1 MTPSFLH
8 RLFGRKKR
16 GNDAGSL
23 SIRETIRGLVK
34 PEMFTSDAADQEN
47 RKPSESGSAAG
58 KTGAG
63 TNVNSLFAFVDP
75 KDPFTPGEIVGE
87 RLPGPVLSIMS
98 AKQFQHLFLFHTPH
112 TREHA
117 VATEKEVSSRYPECQ
132 IVVNELP
139 VSDPKDYSSV
149 MGRLARTVRRLM
161 KLGSSEIAD
170 CYVCVSSGTA
180 EMRAA
185 WFLLAALGVL
195 PAKMLQV
202 GSPARPLFGEANVK
216 EVRMDSIDW
225 QTILDLAMPE
235 EYFRVAA
242 RAPGGEPPRITMP
255 LGMRER
261 FSWLRRGTKKVDELP
276 HLEKSEAG
284 QETVGFDKA
293 IVERMPT
300 PYGGPLTEFLLPLLS
315 DKLRSRN
322 LPPDTIQELTD
333 EIFARLVASLRLR
346 LDTPQPEQFAALVD
360 SAFNSVYLE
369 YCRSAYRSTAEIQP
383 NQPTGGYHYAA
394 LDFAKELKLTPEQWD
409 ALRRRMPGLGRVAEQ
424 SPLGAGEE
432 IEALVRDGSRKRE
445 TLESKNEATQEVP
458 TEKASAE
465 AGEERQDIFLDSDRR
480 LETPESQHGPTG
492 SPPDKTAG
500 EAPDA
505 PAEESAATGE
515 EEYQLS
521 GEPPRSKSFAL
532 GEPSDRVARDIAA
545 REMLAIP
552 GLDDALRELGIFIG
566 SAALRHAAEQAG
578 IAAGS
583 HLPIL
588 LLGETGT
595 GKDRFAHLIHRLSP
609 RFHRELVA
617 VNCAAIPASLAESYL
632 LGHVRGAF
640 TGATG
645 DGKGIFEAA
654 DQGTLFLDE
663 IAELT
668 LDVQA
673 KLLRVINDG
682 VVQRLGS
689 TAPRRVDVRII
700 AASNR
705 DLRKEVSAGRFREDL
720 YFRLEV
726 VQIKLPALRE
736 RRSEIPELALI
747 LLRQINQLREKPRQL
762 TTGALA
768 RLERQPWPGNV
779 RDLLNVLERS
789 VLYARDDVIE
799 AGDLIISCD
808 PSAKDPFAVLPEP
821 SDGFKVEEYLAQ
833 VRNKLFL
840 RALEAS
846 KGNQTAAAELL
857 GVSKQAVSKFV
868 LGQNDNEN

>member
-1 MTPSFLH
+1 MAPSFLH

-16 GNDAGSL
+16 GDDAGSL
-23 SIRETIRGLVK
+23 SIRGTVKSLVK
-34 PEMFTSDAADQEN
+34 PEMPSSDVADQEKGN
-47 RKPSESGSAAG
+47 PLESGPAAEN
-58 KTGAG
+58 TGAE

-75 KDPFTPGEIVGE
+75 KDPFTPGEIAGE
-87 RLPGPVLSIMS
+87 QLPGPILSIMS
-98 AKQFQHLFLFHTPH
+98 AKQFRHLFLFHTPH

-117 VATEKEVSSRYPECQ
+117 VATEREVSSRYPECQ

-161 KLGSSEIAD
+161 KLGSSEIAE

-242 RAPGGEPPRITMP
+242 REPGGQPPRIAVP
-255 LGMRER
+255 SGMRGM
-261 FSWLRRGTKKVDELP
+261 FSWLRRGAKEVDDVPL
-276 HLEKSEAG
+276 LKKSEAG
-284 QETVGFDKA
+284 QETVGLDKA
-293 IVERMPT
+293 FLERMAT
-300 PYGGPLTEFLLPLLS
+300 LYGDPLTAFLLPLLR

-322 LPPDTIQELTD
+322 LPPDTIQALTD
-333 EIFARLVASLRLR
+333 ETFSRLAASLRLR
-346 LDTPQPEQFAALVD
+346 GGVRQPEQFAALAHSV
-360 SAFNSVYLE
+360 FNSVYLE
-369 YCRSAYRSTAEIQP
+369 YYRSTAETQP
-383 NQPTGGYHYAA
+383 NQPTGEFHHAP
-394 LDFAKELKLTPEQWD
+394 LDLAKELRITPEQWD
-409 ALRRRMPGLGRVAEQ
+409 ALRRGMPGLDRAAEQ
-424 SPLGAGEE
+424 SPLEAAEE
-432 IEALVRDGSRKRE
+432 MEALVRSGSRRPE
-445 TLESKNEATQEVP
+445 TLESKNEAMEEAP
-458 TEKASAE
+458 TEEAPAE
-465 AGEERQDIFLDSDRR
+465 AGEETQEIVSDGDRR
-480 LETPESQHGPTG
+480 LETPGSQDGATEA
-492 SPPDKTAG
+492 PPEKAAG

-505 PAEESAATGE
+505 AAEEFATAGE
-515 EEYQLS
+515 EEYELF

-640 TGATG
+640 TGATS

-668 LDVQA
+668 LEVQA

-736 RRSEIPELALI
+736 RRGEIPELALM

-789 VLYARDDVIE
+789 VLYSRADIIDAE
-799 AGDLIISCD
+799 DLIISCD
-808 PSAKDPFAVLPEP
+808 PPAKDPFAALPEP
-821 SDGFKVEEYLAQ
+821 SDGFKVEEYLGK
-833 VRNKLFL
+833 VRNQLFL

>member
-1 MTPSFLH
+1 MANSFLQ
-8 RLFGRKKR
+8 RLFGQKNRV
-16 GNDAGSL
+16 DARSL
-23 SIRETIRGLVK
+23 SITETVKGLVK
-34 PEMFTSDAADQEN
+34 PEIPPTDVANQEE
-47 RKPSESGSAAG
+47 RKPLESGPAD
-58 KTGAG
+58 TGVT

-75 KDPFTPGEIVGE
+75 KDPFTPGEIAGE
-87 RLPGPVLSIMS
+87 QLPGPILSIMS
-98 AKQFQHLFLFHTPH
+98 AKQFRHLFLFHTPH

-117 VATEKEVSSRYPECQ
+117 VATEKEVSSRHPECR

-149 MGRLARTVRRLM
+149 MGRLARTVRRLK
-161 KLGSSEIAD
+161 KLGSSEIAE

-225 QTILDLAMPE
+225 QTILDLAMPD
-235 EYFRVAA
+235 EYFHVGA
-242 RAPGGEPPRITMP
+242 RKSGEQPPRITVP
-255 LGMRER
+255 LGMRGM
-261 FSWLRRGTKKVDELP
+261 FSWLRRGTKEVDDVPL
-276 HLEKSEAG
+276 LERSEAG
-284 QETVGFDKA
+284 QEAVDFDNA
-293 IVERMPT
+293 FVERMRT
-300 PYGGPLTEFLLPLLS
+300 LYGDPLTEFLLPLLR

-322 LPPDTIQELTD
+322 LPPDKIQALTD
-333 EIFARLVASLRLR
+333 EIFGSLAAFLRLR
-346 LDTPQPEQFAALVD
+346 AGVRNPEQFAALANSV
-360 SAFNSVYLE
+360 FNSVCME
-369 YCRSAYRSTAEIQP
+369 YYRSTAETQP
-383 NQPTGGYHYAA
+383 HQPTGEFHYTP
-394 LDFAKELKLTPEQWD
+394 LDLANELKVTPGQLD
-409 ALRRRMPGLGRVAEQ
+409 ALLRRMPALDRAAEQ
-424 SPLGAGEE
+424 SPLEAGEE
-432 IEALVRDGSRKRE
+432 IEALVRRGGRRPE
-445 TLESKNEATQEVP
+445 PIESKNDPIEEAP
-458 TEKASAE
+458 TEDVPVK
-465 AGEERQDIFLDSDRR
+465 AGEETQEIVLDGDRT
-480 LETPESQHGPTG
+480 LERPESQDGATAAPLEKAAGET
-492 SPPDKTAG
+492 PDAAAEEFATAG
-500 EAPDA
+500 K
-505 PAEESAATGE
+505 
-515 EEYQLS
+515 EEYELF
-521 GEPPRSKSFAL
+521 GAPPRSKSCAL
-532 GEPSDRVARDIAA
+532 GEPSDRVARDIAS

-640 TGATG
+640 TGATS

-668 LDVQA
+668 LEVQA

-689 TAPRRVDVRII
+689 MVSRRVEVRII

-736 RRSEIPELALI
+736 RRGEIPELALM

-789 VLYARDDVIE
+789 VLYSRAEIID
-799 AGDLIISCD
+799 AQDLKFNCD
-808 PSAKDPFAVLPEP
+808 PPGKDPFLALPEP
-821 SDGFKVEEYLAQ
+821 SDGFKVEEYLRR
-833 VRNKLFL
+833 VRNQLFL

-846 KGNQTAAAELL
+846 KGNQTAAAEKL

-868 LGQNDNEN
+868 QGQNDNEN

>member
-1 MTPSFLH
+1 MAPSFLH
-8 RLFGRKKR
+8 KLFGRKKR
-16 GNDAGSL
+16 GDDAGSL
-23 SIRETIRGLVK
+23 SIRETVKSLAK
-34 PEMFTSDAADQEN
+34 PEMFTSDVVDQE
-47 RKPSESGSAAG
+47 KKQPLESGSAAEN
-58 KTGAG
+58 TGTG

-75 KDPFTPGEIVGE
+75 KDPFTPGEIAGE
-87 RLPGPVLSIMS
+87 QLPGPILSIMS
-98 AKQFQHLFLFHTPH
+98 AKEFRHLFLFHTPH
-112 TREHA
+112 TRAHA

-216 EVRMDSIDW
+216 EVRMDSSDW
-225 QTILDLAMPE
+225 RTILDLAMPD
-235 EYFRVAA
+235 EYFGAGARESFTKPGPAPTAASRGIPWWQQRV
-242 RAPGGEPPRITMP
+242 
-255 LGMRER
+255 
-261 FSWLRRGTKKVDELP
+261 TKKLDEKP
-276 HLEKSEAG
+276 KAG
-284 QETVGFDKA
+284 EETSCFDRTF
-293 IVERMPT
+293 VERMRLL
-300 PYGGPLTEFLLPLLS
+300 YGDALPGFLLPCLSEKLRRNKAFTAVFPPDELQNFAEEVFRELAAALHREGGADHPERFETLANSVCNDVLLS
-315 DKLRSRN
+315 
-322 LPPDTIQELTD
+322 
-333 EIFARLVASLRLR
+333 F
-346 LDTPQPEQFAALVD
+346 
-360 SAFNSVYLE
+360 
-369 YCRSAYRSTAEIQP
+369 YRSSAEPQSMGDSDQQAP
-383 NQPTGGYHYAA
+383 HV
-394 LDFAKELKLTPEQWD
+394 LRELKLTAKQSE
-409 ALRRRMPGLGRVAEQ
+409 ALRRTKEPSQ
-424 SPLGAGEE
+424 
-432 IEALVRDGSRKRE
+432 
-445 TLESKNEATQEVP
+445 NEAARKGPAETAKETAAQVP
-458 TEKASAE
+458 TE
-465 AGEERQDIFLDSDRR
+465 
-480 LETPESQHGPTG
+480 
-492 SPPDKTAG
+492 
-500 EAPDA
+500 
-505 PAEESAATGE
+505 TGE
-515 EEYQLS
+515 YEIMSVGPARQETSSL
-521 GEPPRSKSFAL
+521 GKARSL
-532 GEPSDRVARDIAA
+532 IA
-545 REMLAIP
+545 REALPIP

-583 HLPIL
+583 HLPVL

-595 GKDRFAHLIHRLSP
+595 GKERFAQLIHRLSQ
-609 RFHRELVA
+609 RFRRELVA
-617 VNCAAIPASLAESYL
+617 VNCAAIPVSLAESYL
-632 LGHVRGAF
+632 LGHVKGAF
-640 TGATG
+640 TDATS

-668 LDVQA
+668 LEVQA
-673 KLLRVINDG
+673 KLLRVIHDG

-689 TAPRRVDVRII
+689 TAPRKVDVRII

-736 RRSEIPELALI
+736 RRGEIAELALM
-747 LLRQINQLREKPRQL
+747 LLRQINQRREKPHQL
-762 TTGALA
+762 TPGALA

-789 VLYARDDVIE
+789 VLYSRADVIE
-799 AGDLIISCD
+799 AEDLIISCD
-808 PSAKDPFAVLPEP
+808 PPAMDPFAALPEP
-821 SDGFKVEEYLAQ
+821 SDGFKVEEYLGQ

-840 RALEAS
+840 RALEAC

>member
-1 MTPSFLH
+1 MAPSFLH

-16 GNDAGSL
+16 GDDAGSL
-23 SIRETIRGLVK
+23 SIRETVKNLGK
-34 PEMFTSDAADQEN
+34 PEKLSGDVADQE
-47 RKPSESGSAAG
+47 KGKALESGSARENSG
-58 KTGAG
+58 RE
-63 TNVNSLFAFVDP
+63 TNVNSLFAFIDP
-75 KDPFTPGEIVGE
+75 KDPFTPGEIAGE
-87 RLPGPVLSIMS
+87 QLPGPILSIMS

-117 VATEKEVSSRYPECQ
+117 VATEKEVSRRYAECQ

-235 EYFRVAA
+235 EYFRVAPG
-242 RAPGGEPPRITMP
+242 APGGRPPRISVP
-255 LGMRER
+255 LGMRGM
-261 FSWLRRGTKKVDELP
+261 FSRLGRGTKEVDDVP
-276 HLEKSEAG
+276 PLEKSAAD

-293 IVERMPT
+293 SVERMPT
-300 PYGGPLTEFLLPLLS
+300 PSVHSWTEFLSPLLG

-322 LPPDTIQELTD
+322 LSPDAVQELTD
-333 EIFARLVASLRLR
+333 ETITRLAISLRLR
-346 LDTPQPEQFAALVD
+346 GGVRQPEQFAALAD
-360 SAFNSVYLE
+360 SVFNSVYLE
-369 YCRSAYRSTAEIQP
+369 YYRSTYRSAAETQP
-383 NQPTGGYHYAA
+383 NQPTAEFHDAP
-394 LDFAKELKLTPEQWD
+394 LDLRNELKLTPEQWD
-409 ALRRRMPGLGRVAEQ
+409 ALRRGMPGLDRAAEQ
-424 SPLGAGEE
+424 SPLEAGKE
-432 IEALVRDGSRKRE
+432 IKTLVPSGSRRPR
-445 TLESKNEATQEVP
+445 TLESKNEATEEAP
-458 TEKASAE
+458 TEETPAE
-465 AGEERQDIFLDSDRR
+465 AGEKTQDVALGDRR
-480 LETPESQHGPTG
+480 LETPG
-492 SPPDKTAG
+492 SEDGAIEAPPEKAAG

-505 PAEESAATGE
+505 AEEFAAPGE
-515 EEYQLS
+515 EEYELS
-521 GEPPRSKSFAL
+521 GEPRKSESFAL
-532 GEPSDRVARDIAA
+532 GEPSDRVARDTAA

-640 TGATG
+640 TDATS

-668 LDVQA
+668 LEVQA

-689 TAPRRVDVRII
+689 TAPRRVDVRIV

-705 DLRKEVSAGRFREDL
+705 DLRKEVAAGRFREDL

-736 RRSEIPELALI
+736 RRGEIPELALM

-789 VLYARDDVIE
+789 VLYSRADIID
-799 AGDLIISCD
+799 AGDLMISCD
-808 PSAKDPFAVLPEP
+808 PSAKDLLALLPEP
-821 SDGFKVEEYLAQ
+821 SDGFKVEEYLGQ
-833 VRNKLFL
+833 VRNQLFL

>member
-1 MTPSFLH
+1 MALSFLQK
-8 RLFGRKKR
+8 LFGQKKH
-16 GNDAGSL
+16 GSDAVSL
-23 SIRETIRGLVK
+23 SIRSKARSVSNR
-34 PEMFTSDAADQEN
+34 EMPASGIADQEKG
-47 RKPSESGSAAG
+47 KPLESGPAAEN
-58 KTGAG
+58 TGAG

-75 KDPFTPGEIVGE
+75 KDPFTPGEIAGE
-87 RLPGPVLSIMS
+87 QLPGPILSIMS

-117 VATEKEVSSRYPECQ
+117 LATEKEVSSRYPKCQ

-161 KLGSSEIAD
+161 KLGSSEIVD

-202 GSPARPLFGEANVK
+202 GSPARPLFGKANVK

-235 EYFRVAA
+235 EYFRAVAQVPSG
-242 RAPGGEPPRITMP
+242 RPPRFTVPFGIR
-255 LGMRER
+255 GML
-261 FSWLRRGTKKVDELP
+261 SRRRQGTKEVNDVPL
-276 HLEKSEAG
+276 LEKSDAG
-284 QETVGFDKA
+284 QETVGFDK
-293 IVERMPT
+293 ISLERTRT
-300 PYGGPLTEFLLPLLS
+300 PHGDPLTEFLLPLLR
-315 DKLRSRN
+315 DKHRARN
-322 LPPDTIQELTD
+322 LPPDTIHALMNET
-333 EIFARLVASLRLR
+333 FGRLAASLRLR
-346 LDTPQPEQFAALVD
+346 GGVRRPEQFATLAV
-360 SAFNSVYLE
+360 SVFNSVYLE
-369 YCRSAYRSTAEIQP
+369 HCRSTAETQP
-383 NQPTGGYHYAA
+383 DQPTGEIRHAA
-394 LDFAKELKLTPEQWD
+394 VDLARELKLTPEQWD
-409 ALRRRMPGLGRVAEQ
+409 ALQRVMPGLDRTAEQ
-424 SPLGAGEE
+424 SPLEAGEE
-432 IEALVRDGSRKRE
+432 IEALVRSGSRRPE
-445 TLESKNEATQEVP
+445 TLESKNEAIEETLTKEAP
-458 TEKASAE
+458 AE
-465 AGEERQDIFLDSDRR
+465 AGKETQEIVLGGDSR
-480 LETPESQHGPTG
+480 LETPKSQGGATHA
-492 SPPDKTAG
+492 PPDKAARET
-500 EAPDA
+500 PDA
-505 PAEESAATGE
+505 AAEEFVAAGE
-515 EEYQLS
+515 EEYELS
-521 GEPPRSKSFAL
+521 AEPPRSKSFAL
-532 GEPSDRVARDIAA
+532 GEPSDRVARDVTA
-545 REMLAIP
+545 REMLPIP

-609 RFHRELVA
+609 RFHRDLVA
-617 VNCAAIPASLAESYL
+617 INCAAIPASLAESYL

-640 TGATG
+640 TGATS

-668 LDVQA
+668 LEVQA
-673 KLLRVINDG
+673 KLLRVINNG

-689 TAPRRVDVRII
+689 MASRKVDVRII

-726 VQIKLPALRE
+726 VHIKLPALRE
-736 RRSEIPELALI
+736 RRGEIPELALM
-747 LLRQINQLREKPRQL
+747 LLRQINQLREKPRRL
-762 TTGALA
+762 TTGALV

-789 VLYARDDVIE
+789 VLYSHAEVID
-799 AGDLIISCD
+799 AQDLKFNCD
-808 PSAKDPFAVLPEP
+808 PPAKDPFATLPEP
-821 SDGFKVEEYLAQ
+821 SDGFKVEEYLGQ
-833 VRNKLFL
+833 VRNQLFL
-840 RALEAS
+840 RALEAC

-868 LGQNDNEN
+868 QGQNDNEN

>member
-1 MTPSFLH
+1 MALSFLQK
-8 RLFGRKKR
+8 LFGQKKR
-16 GNDAGSL
+16 GSDAVSL
-23 SIRETIRGLVK
+23 SIRDTARSVFNR
-34 PEMFTSDAADQEN
+34 EMPASNIADQE
-47 RKPSESGSAAG
+47 KGEPLKSGSAAEN
-58 KTGAG
+58 TGAG

-75 KDPFTPGEIVGE
+75 KDPFTPGEIAGE
-87 RLPGPVLSIMS
+87 QLPGPILSIMS
-98 AKQFQHLFLFHTPH
+98 AKEFQHLFLFHTPH

-117 VATEKEVSSRYPECQ
+117 VATEKEVSNRYPKCR

-202 GSPARPLFGEANVK
+202 GSPARPLFGGANVK
-216 EVRMDSIDW
+216 EVRMDSIDC

-235 EYFRVAA
+235 EYFRAAA
-242 RAPGGEPPRITMP
+242 REPGGRPPRITVP
-255 LGMRER
+255 SGRRGM
-261 FSWLRRGTKKVDELP
+261 FSWRRRGTKEVNDVPL
-276 HLEKSEAG
+276 LEKSDAG

-293 IVERMPT
+293 FVERIRT
-300 PYGGPLTEFLLPLLS
+300 LHGDPLTEFLLPLLR

-322 LPPDTIQELTD
+322 LPRDTIQALTD
-333 EIFARLVASLRLR
+333 ETFGRLAASLRLR
-346 LDTPQPEQFAALVD
+346 GGVSHPEQFATLAV
-360 SAFNSVYLE
+360 SVFNSVYLE
-369 YCRSAYRSTAEIQP
+369 HYRSTAETQP
-383 NQPTGGYHYAA
+383 DQPTGEIHYAP
-394 LDFAKELKLTPEQWD
+394 LDLAKELKLTPEQRD
-409 ALRRRMPGLGRVAEQ
+409 ALQRVMPGIDRTAEQ
-424 SPLGAGEE
+424 SPLEAGEE
-432 IEALVRDGSRKRE
+432 IEALVRSGSRRPE
-445 TLESKNEATQEVP
+445 TLESKNEAVEEAP
-458 TEKASAE
+458 TE
-465 AGEERQDIFLDSDRR
+465 AGEETQEIVLGGDRR
-480 LETPESQHGPTG
+480 LETPESQDGATEAP
-492 SPPDKTAG
+492 SEKAAG

-505 PAEESAATGE
+505 AAEEFAAAGE
-515 EEYQLS
+515 EEYELS

-532 GEPSDRVARDIAA
+532 GEPGDRVARDIAA
-545 REMLAIP
+545 REVLAVP

-595 GKDRFAHLIHRLSP
+595 GKDRFAHLIHRLSQ

-617 VNCAAIPASLAESYL
+617 VNCAAIPVSLAESYL

-640 TGATG
+640 TGATS

-668 LDVQA
+668 LEVQA

-682 VVQRLGS
+682 VVQRLGTS
-689 TAPRRVDVRII
+689 APRRVDVRII

-726 VQIKLPALRE
+726 VHIKLPALRE
-736 RRSEIPELALI
+736 RRGEIPELALM

-768 RLERQPWPGNV
+768 CLERQPWPGNV

-789 VLYARDDVIE
+789 VLYSRAEVID
-799 AGDLIISCD
+799 AQDLKFNCE
-808 PSAKDPFAVLPEP
+808 PPTKDPFAALPEP
-821 SDGFKVEEYLAQ
+821 SDGFKVEEYLGQ
-833 VRNKLFL
+833 IRNQLFL

-868 LGQNDNEN
+868 LAQNDNEN